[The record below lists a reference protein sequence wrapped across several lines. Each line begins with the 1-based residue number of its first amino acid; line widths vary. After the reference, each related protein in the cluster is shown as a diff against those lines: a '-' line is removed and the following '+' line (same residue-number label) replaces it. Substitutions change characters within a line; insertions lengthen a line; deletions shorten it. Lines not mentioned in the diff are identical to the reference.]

1 MAKKDEKK
9 EDFLCNIEMQYVM
22 LCNSIGHKGIN
33 FCAKQQIYLQKCFE
47 KGKGKLKVLHLMIVE
62 QGWCDGG

>member
-1 MAKKDEKK
+1 M
-9 EDFLCNIEMQYVM
+9 LYVM

-33 FCAKQQIYLQKCFE
+33 FYAKQQIYLQKCFE

>member
-1 MAKKDEKK
+1 
-9 EDFLCNIEMQYVM
+9 M

-33 FCAKQQIYLQKCFE
+33 FYAKQQIYLQKCF
-47 KGKGKLKVLHLMIVE
+47 GKGKLKVLHPMIVE

>member
-1 MAKKDEKK
+1 
-9 EDFLCNIEMQYVM
+9 MQYVM
-22 LCNSIGHKGIN
+22 LCNSIGRKGTN
-33 FCAKQQIYLQKCFE
+33 FCVRQQIYLQKCFE